1 MKIYDNL
8 DKADQRLWIKTLN
21 EISILREDQDRSGPN
36 RTVEIEMHRKVVRS
50 LIEKAELKL

>member
-36 RTVEIEMHRKVVRS
+36 RAVEIEMHRKVVRS